1 MNLLLL
7 YNCYIMKYET
17 VLFDLDGTISDTSAG
32 IILCLTETFKKFG
45 TDPNKYNLFDFIGPP
60 LVTTC
65 ALIAGDG
72 HNPDEVLGYFRN
84 LYKDHIY
91 DNRLYDGI
99 TQLLVELRQKGYK
112 TGVATSKYQP
122 MAVKV
127 LEKLG
132 VLEYFDFVYGALEN
146 RGEKHEVLNAIFD
159 DEKAQKSTTVLIG
172 DTIYDMKGAQK
183 VGIDAIGVT
192 YGFGKREDLEKY
204 SPIAICESAEEVKK
218 LF

>member
-1 MNLLLL
+1 MNSVLI
-7 YNCYIMKYET
+7 YNNFIMKYET
-17 VLFDLDGTISDTSAG
+17 ILFDLDGTISDTSAG
-32 IILCLTETFKKFG
+32 IIFCLTETFKHFG
-45 TDPNKYNLFDFIGPP
+45 ADLTKYNLFDFIGPP

-72 HNPDEVLGYFRN
+72 YSPDEVLTYFRE

-91 DNRLYDGI
+91 DNRLYDGMKE
-99 TQLLVELRQKGYK
+99 LLADLKQKGYK

-127 LEKLG
+127 LERLD
-132 VLEYFDFVYGALEN
+132 VLQYFDFVYGALEN

-159 DEKAQKSTTVLIG
+159 DGKAKKETTVLIG
-172 DTIYDMKGAQK
+172 DTFYDMRGAQR

-192 YGFGKREDLEKY
+192 YGFGKREDLVGY
-204 SPIAICESAEEVKK
+204 NPVNICNTTDEIKK